1 MFYGLSKVL
10 KQLLPKQLFYR
21 GLLIVALPIV
31 ILQITISVVFFDSLW
46 IKTNKG
52 MTRAL
57 VGEIKTF
64 IDLYTSDGVDKSFI
78 ENTFEQYSQI
88 DVIYF
93 NEKEFSDLMNEK
105 WYSPI
110 DRSLRRELKSKNLN
124 YWFDTS
130 RFKNTVN
137 LKIQVQSGYFDF
149 FIPRDRLTS
158 TSVRIF
164 ALWITL
170 PAILIVAIAIIF
182 LKNQTRPIKKLAEVS
197 KKFGR
202 GEDIEEFVPS
212 GASEIRQAGFEF
224 EKMRKRILRHLN
236 QRSEMLSG
244 ISHDLRTPLTRMKLQ
259 ISLMK
264 DEKAKSE
271 LETDVNEMTSMLD
284 SYVSFVKT
292 ESPEP
297 IETIIINE
305 LIGDIVKTVEKNGI
319 ELTIK
324 EKNTIQTSGRQIQL
338 KRAFNNII
346 DNSQRYAKKI
356 EIILYT
362 NEKDCVIEFNDDGE
376 GIPKNKYEDVF
387 KPFFT
392 LDPSRN
398 KLKGESG
405 LGLTITRDIIR
416 SHGGDVK
423 LSESNLGG
431 LQLKVLLPL

>member
-1 MFYGLSKVL
+1 MIKKIIPSTLIGRSIIIIFVPIIVIVLLTSFVFYQTSWSIISKRLTESVAADINVL
-10 KQLLPKQLFYR
+10 VKLINSDLTNNAINIANQDFKMKINIISDKQLLSSKFNLNSGILSNRLNQSLSNLKKKFDYDLSNLEE
-21 GLLIVALPIV
+21 GVLIYIQIEED
-31 ILQITISVVFFDSLW
+31 IL
-46 IKTNKG
+46 
-52 MTRAL
+52 
-57 VGEIKTF
+57 EIN
-64 IDLYTSDGVDKSFI
+64 VDK
-78 ENTFEQYSQI
+78 
-88 DVIYF
+88 
-93 NEKEFSDLMNEK
+93 
-105 WYSPI
+105 
-110 DRSLRRELKSKNLN
+110 
-124 YWFDTS
+124 
-130 RFKNTVN
+130 
-137 LKIQVQSGYFDF
+137 
-149 FIPRDRLTS
+149 DRLYS
-158 TSVRIF
+158 ESAFVFLLWMIF
-164 ALWITL
+164 ASI
-170 PAILIVAIAIIF
+170 ILFFMSYFLMSRQLRPLKRLAII
-182 LKNQTRPIKKLAEVS
+182 AET
-197 KKFGR
+197 FGR
-202 GEDIEEFVPS
+202 GLDAPDIKTA
-212 GASEIRQAGFEF
+212 GAYEIRQTANAFNQ
-224 EKMRKRILRHLN
+224 MRTRIKRFLK
-236 QRSEMLSG
+236 QRTEMLAG
-244 ISHDLRTPLTRMKLQ
+244 VSHDLRTPLTRMKLQ

-264 DEKAKSE
+264 DKKAKSE
-271 LETDVNEMTSMLD
+271 LEVDVNEMTSMLD

-305 LIGDIVKTVEKNGI
+305 LIGDIVKTVEKNSV

-346 DNSQRYAKKI
+346 DNSKRYAKKI

-376 GIPKNKYEDVF
+376 GIPRDKYEDVF

>member
-1 MFYGLSKVL
+1 MSRQLRPL
-10 KQLLPKQLFYR
+10 K
-21 GLLIVALPIV
+21 
-31 ILQITISVVFFDSLW
+31 
-46 IKTNKG
+46 
-52 MTRAL
+52 
-57 VGEIKTF
+57 
-64 IDLYTSDGVDKSFI
+64 
-78 ENTFEQYSQI
+78 
-88 DVIYF
+88 
-93 NEKEFSDLMNEK
+93 
-105 WYSPI
+105 
-110 DRSLRRELKSKNLN
+110 
-124 YWFDTS
+124 
-130 RFKNTVN
+130 
-137 LKIQVQSGYFDF
+137 
-149 FIPRDRLTS
+149 RL
-158 TSVRIF
+158 
-164 ALWITL
+164 
-170 PAILIVAIAIIF
+170 AII
-182 LKNQTRPIKKLAEVS
+182 AET
-197 KKFGR
+197 FGR
-202 GEDIEEFVPS
+202 GLDAPDIKTA
-212 GASEIRQAGFEF
+212 GAYEIRQTANAFNQ
-224 EKMRKRILRHLN
+224 MRTRIKRFLK
-236 QRSEMLSG
+236 QRTEMLAG
-244 ISHDLRTPLTRMKLQ
+244 VSHDLRTPLTRMKLQ

-271 LETDVNEMTSMLD
+271 LEVDVNEMTSMLD

-305 LIGDIVKTVEKNGI
+305 LIGDIVKTVEKNGV
-319 ELTIK
+319 ESTIK

-376 GIPKNKYEDVF
+376 GIPKDKYEDVF

-423 LSESNLGG
+423 LSDSNLGG

>member
-1 MFYGLSKVL
+1 MIKKIIPSTLIGRSIIIIFVPIIIIVLLTSFVFYQTSWSIISKRLTESVAADINVL
-10 KQLLPKQLFYR
+10 VKLINSDLTNNAINIANQDFKMKINIISDKQLLSSKFSLNSGILSNRLNQSLSNLKKKFDYDLSNLEE
-21 GLLIVALPIV
+21 GVLIYIQIEED
-31 ILQITISVVFFDSLW
+31 IL
-46 IKTNKG
+46 
-52 MTRAL
+52 
-57 VGEIKTF
+57 EIN
-64 IDLYTSDGVDKSFI
+64 VDK
-78 ENTFEQYSQI
+78 
-88 DVIYF
+88 
-93 NEKEFSDLMNEK
+93 
-105 WYSPI
+105 
-110 DRSLRRELKSKNLN
+110 
-124 YWFDTS
+124 
-130 RFKNTVN
+130 
-137 LKIQVQSGYFDF
+137 
-149 FIPRDRLTS
+149 DRLYS
-158 TSVRIF
+158 ESAFVFLLWMIF
-164 ALWITL
+164 ASI
-170 PAILIVAIAIIF
+170 ILFFMSYFLMSRQLRPLKRLAII
-182 LKNQTRPIKKLAEVS
+182 AET
-197 KKFGR
+197 FGR
-202 GEDIEEFVPS
+202 GLDAPDIKTA
-212 GASEIRQAGFEF
+212 GAYEIRQTANAFNQ
-224 EKMRKRILRHLN
+224 MRTRIKRFLK
-236 QRSEMLSG
+236 QRTEMLAG
-244 ISHDLRTPLTRMKLQ
+244 VSHDLRTPLTRMKLQ

-271 LETDVNEMTSMLD
+271 LEVDVNEMTSMLD

-305 LIGDIVKTVEKNGI
+305 LIGDIVKTVEKNGLD
-319 ELTIK
+319 LTIK
-324 EKNTIQTSGRQIQL
+324 DKNIIQTSGRQIQL

-376 GIPKNKYEDVF
+376 GIPRDKYEDVF

-423 LSESNLGG
+423 LSDSNLGG

>member
-1 MFYGLSKVL
+1 MIKKIIPSTLIGRSIIIIFVPIIIIVLLTSFVFYQTSWSIISKRLTESVAADINVL
-10 KQLLPKQLFYR
+10 VKLINNDLTDNAVNIANQDFKMKINIINDKQLLASKISLNSGILSNRLNQSLSNLKKKFDYDLSNLEE
-21 GLLIVALPIV
+21 GVLIYIQIDND
-31 ILQITISVVFFDSLW
+31 IL
-46 IKTNKG
+46 
-52 MTRAL
+52 
-57 VGEIKTF
+57 EIN
-64 IDLYTSDGVDKSFI
+64 VDK
-78 ENTFEQYSQI
+78 
-88 DVIYF
+88 
-93 NEKEFSDLMNEK
+93 
-105 WYSPI
+105 
-110 DRSLRRELKSKNLN
+110 
-124 YWFDTS
+124 
-130 RFKNTVN
+130 
-137 LKIQVQSGYFDF
+137 
-149 FIPRDRLTS
+149 DRLYS
-158 TSVRIF
+158 ESAFVFLLWMIF
-164 ALWITL
+164 ASI
-170 PAILIVAIAIIF
+170 ILFFMSYFLMSRQLRPLKRLAII
-182 LKNQTRPIKKLAEVS
+182 AET
-197 KKFGR
+197 FGR
-202 GEDIEEFVPS
+202 GLDAPDIKTA
-212 GASEIRQAGFEF
+212 GAYEIRQTANAFNQ
-224 EKMRKRILRHLN
+224 MRTRIKRFLK
-236 QRSEMLSG
+236 QRTEMLAG
-244 ISHDLRTPLTRMKLQ
+244 VSHDLRTPLTRMKLQ

-271 LETDVNEMTSMLD
+271 LEVDVNEMTSMLD

-305 LIGDIVKTVEKNGI
+305 LIGDIVKTVEKNGV

-324 EKNTIQTSGRQIQL
+324 EKNTIQTSGRHIQL

-346 DNSQRYAKKI
+346 DNSKRYAKQI

-376 GIPKNKYEDVF
+376 GIPRDKYEDVF

-431 LQLKVLLPL
+431 LKLKVLLPL

>member
-1 MFYGLSKVL
+1 MIKKIIPSTLIGRSIIIIFVPIIIIVLLTSFIFYQTSWSIISKRLTESVAADINVL
-10 KQLLPKQLFYR
+10 VKLINNDLTDNAVNIANQDFKMKINIINDKQLLISKFSLNSGILSNRLNQSLSNLKKKFDYDLSNLEE
-21 GLLIVALPIV
+21 GVLIYIQIDND
-31 ILQITISVVFFDSLW
+31 IL
-46 IKTNKG
+46 
-52 MTRAL
+52 
-57 VGEIKTF
+57 EIN
-64 IDLYTSDGVDKSFI
+64 VDK
-78 ENTFEQYSQI
+78 
-88 DVIYF
+88 
-93 NEKEFSDLMNEK
+93 
-105 WYSPI
+105 
-110 DRSLRRELKSKNLN
+110 
-124 YWFDTS
+124 
-130 RFKNTVN
+130 
-137 LKIQVQSGYFDF
+137 
-149 FIPRDRLTS
+149 DRLYS
-158 TSVRIF
+158 ESAFVFLLWMIF
-164 ALWITL
+164 ASI
-170 PAILIVAIAIIF
+170 ILFFMSYFLMSRQLRPLKRLAII
-182 LKNQTRPIKKLAEVS
+182 AET
-197 KKFGR
+197 FGR
-202 GEDIEEFVPS
+202 GLDAPDIKTA
-212 GASEIRQAGFEF
+212 GAYEIRQTANAFNQ
-224 EKMRKRILRHLN
+224 MRTRIKRFLK
-236 QRSEMLSG
+236 QRTEMLAG
-244 ISHDLRTPLTRMKLQ
+244 VSHDLRTPLTRMKLQ

-271 LETDVNEMTSMLD
+271 LEVDVNEMTSMLD

-305 LIGDIVKTVEKNGI
+305 LIGDIVKTVEKNGV

-324 EKNTIQTSGRQIQL
+324 EKNTIQTSGRHIQL

-346 DNSQRYAKKI
+346 DNSKRYAKQI

-376 GIPKNKYEDVF
+376 GISRDKYEDVF

-431 LQLKVLLPL
+431 LKLKVLLPL

>member
-1 MFYGLSKVL
+1 MIKKIIPSTLIGRSIIIIFVPIIIIVLLTSFVFYQTSWSIISKRLTESVAADINVL
-10 KQLLPKQLFYR
+10 VKLINSDLTDNAINIANQDFKMKINIINDKQLLSSRSNLNSGILSNRLNQSLSNLKKKFDYDLSNLKE
-21 GLLIVALPIV
+21 GVLIYIQIEQD
-31 ILQITISVVFFDSLW
+31 IL
-46 IKTNKG
+46 
-52 MTRAL
+52 
-57 VGEIKTF
+57 EIN
-64 IDLYTSDGVDKSFI
+64 VDK
-78 ENTFEQYSQI
+78 
-88 DVIYF
+88 
-93 NEKEFSDLMNEK
+93 
-105 WYSPI
+105 
-110 DRSLRRELKSKNLN
+110 
-124 YWFDTS
+124 
-130 RFKNTVN
+130 
-137 LKIQVQSGYFDF
+137 
-149 FIPRDRLTS
+149 DRLYS
-158 TSVRIF
+158 ESAFVFLLWMIF
-164 ALWITL
+164 ASI
-170 PAILIVAIAIIF
+170 ILFFMSYFLMSRQLRPLKRLAII
-182 LKNQTRPIKKLAEVS
+182 AET
-197 KKFGR
+197 FGR
-202 GEDIEEFVPS
+202 GLDAPDIKTAGS
-212 GASEIRQAGFEF
+212 YEIRQTANAFNQ
-224 EKMRKRILRHLN
+224 MRTRIKRFLK
-236 QRSEMLSG
+236 QRTEMLAG
-244 ISHDLRTPLTRMKLQ
+244 VSHDLRTPLTRMKLQ

-271 LETDVNEMTSMLD
+271 LEVDVNEMTSMLD

-305 LIGDIVKTVEKNGI
+305 LIGDIVKTVEKNSV

-346 DNSQRYAKKI
+346 DNSKRYAKKI

-376 GIPKNKYEDVF
+376 GIPRDKYEDVF

-423 LSESNLGG
+423 LSDSNLGG